1 MQAAIRDLI
10 RRGRALVPAVAW
22 AAACAAVEA
31 ATPTPT
37 ETRPEPTPPSAVPA
51 SGVQAPP
58 LRRWIGVPRLRG
70 RLTAAD
76 VGLVVN
82 TADPYS
88 VAVGEHY
95 VRARGLR
102 PDQVLNVELPRRAAL
117 EPAEFEALRRAIE
130 AHFGPRTQ
138 ALVLAWV
145 APYAVACN
153 AITGALALGLDL
165 GLCANG
171 CARSRTSGWFNSASH
186 RPLQEPG
193 WRPSMLLAAPSVEAA
208 KSMIDRGV
216 AADGSLMRP
225 PDPPAQVLLL
235 DGPDAARQVRTRLY
249 PPGPLAAGRGVVW
262 LEAPATQALP
272 GARRLLIAITGSE
285 QLPLQPPPQWLP
297 GGLGDH
303 LTSWGGDLLGAHGQA
318 TAMEWIASGAT
329 ASHGAVSE
337 PCNHLQKFPH
347 PQVLMG
353 HYLQGAT
360 ALEAYWRS
368 VAWPQQSLFI
378 GEPLAAPFAA
388 PVTPPVTPP
397 VAPPQSPATRP
408 PGP

>member
-360 ALEAYWRS
+360 AIEAYWRS

-397 VAPPQSPATRP
+397 VAPPQTPATRP

>member
-1 MQAAIRDLI
+1 MRRNRPCVAAGVLAIACTVAT
-10 RRGRALVPAVAW
+10 GNSPPSHESRAQ
-22 AAACAAVEA
+22 
-31 ATPTPT
+31 
-37 ETRPEPTPPSAVPA
+37 PTPPPAVPA
-51 SGVQAPP
+51 SGALEAPA
-58 LRRWIGVPRLRG
+58 RRWIGVPRLRG

-76 VGLVVN
+76 VGLVIN
-82 TADPYS
+82 ASDPYS

-95 VRARGLR
+95 AQARGLL
-102 PDQVLNVELPRRAAL
+102 PEQVLRVELPRRAAL

-130 AHFGPRTQ
+130 SHFGPRTQ

-208 KSMIDRGV
+208 RSLIDRGV
-216 AADGSLMRP
+216 AADGSLVRP
-225 PDPPAQVLLL
+225 PDPPALVLLL
-235 DGPDAARQVRTRLY
+235 DGPDLARQVRTRLY

-303 LTSWGGDLLGAHGQA
+303 LTSWGGDLLGSHGQA

-378 GEPLAAPFAA
+378 GEPLAAPFAPA
-388 PVTPPVTPP
+388 VTPAVTL
-397 VAPPQSPATRP
+397 PQVPATRP
-408 PGP
+408 PVP

>member
-1 MQAAIRDLI
+1 MRLTKPCVTA
-10 RRGRALVPAVAW
+10 GALAV
-22 AAACAAVEA
+22 CFTV
-31 ATPTPT
+31 ATGNS
-37 ETRPEPTPPSAVPA
+37 PPSQESRARPMPPPAVPA
-51 SGVQAPP
+51 SGALEAPA
-58 LRRWIGVPRLRG
+58 RRWISVPRLRG

-76 VGLVVN
+76 VGLVINVS
-82 TADPYS
+82 DPYS

-95 VRARGLR
+95 VQARGLL
-102 PDQVLNVELPRRAAL
+102 PEQVLRVELPRRAAL
-117 EPAEFEALRRAIE
+117 EPAEFEVLRRAIE
-130 AHFGPRTQ
+130 SHFGPRTQ

-171 CARSRTSGWFNSASH
+171 CARSRMSGWFNSASH

-208 KSMIDRGV
+208 RSLIDRGV

-225 PDPPAQVLLL
+225 PEPPALVLLL
-235 DGPDAARQVRTRLY
+235 DGPDVARQVRTRLY

-303 LTSWGGDLLGAHGQA
+303 LTSWGGDLLGLHGQA

-378 GEPLAAPFAA
+378 GEPLAAPFAPTLRQPA
-388 PVTPPVTPP
+388 P
-397 VAPPQSPATRP
+397 
-408 PGP
+408 